1 MKRALSIILLI
12 VSLLS
17 YFFAPKTYSF
27 DYCFWLHNLFLV
39 SATLVFILDIRNEK
53 VGFNLLFSISFF
65 FTNFVYPVYIYPV
78 DPYYSLFSFP
88 FNEKVI
94 TKCTAL
100 AQVAYSMYA
109 CGYLWRNKTE
119 NTSKSLNFD
128 MAIGAKQMSTI
139 TLLIIIYFLVFLSFG
154 GLDYFEDRYER
165 GEMSSNMKVQY
176 LMLFFPSIIIFFAST
191 IFLCKS
197 RKHIIQTYSILSIIA
212 LILLSSGT
220 RTFPLIILSTIFII
234 YCLRNKVS
242 ISLVIPCIIIGILLM
257 SFIGN
262 IRHDG
267 TLSSEL
273 FANQASEI
281 GVLDHFSDL
290 FINSRNLYVLYDFVD
305 NYSCTFG
312 LTMVSPLLSPIPFA
326 QKIFIIITGVPYYF
340 LNSASLSTFL
350 ELGDP
355 PAFGLGTN
363 IVGDVYLSFG
373 FIGILICFFALGRF
387 IIYARKRMLDGSYA
401 YLIAYLSLASDA
413 IYMCRA
419 SYFDALKIIL
429 WTLLFALIM
438 KQTNKQ
444 ILNNYNIY
452 NRILGGTDNLVF
464 A

>member
-39 SATLVFILDIRNEK
+39 SATMVFILDIRNEK

-139 TLLIIIYFLVFLSFG
+139 TLLIIIYFLAFLLFG

-191 IFLCKS
+191 IFLCKN

-312 LTMVSPLLSPIPFA
+312 LTMVSSLLSPIPFA

-373 FIGILICFFALGRF
+373 FIGILIFFFALGRF

-401 YLIAYLSLASDA
+401 YLIVYLSLASDA

>member
-27 DYCFWLHNLFLV
+27 DYCFWLHNLFIV
-39 SATLVFILDIRNEK
+39 SATMVFILDVRNEK

-100 AQVAYSMYA
+100 AQVAYSMYT

-119 NTSKSLNFD
+119 NTSKRLNFD

-154 GLDYFEDRYER
+154 GLDYFEDRYVR

-191 IFLCKS
+191 IFLSKN
-197 RKHIIQTYSILSIIA
+197 RKHIVQTYIILSIIA

-220 RTFPLIILSTIFII
+220 RTFPLIIFSTISII

-242 ISLVIPCIIIGILLM
+242 ISLVIPGIIFGILLM

-267 TLSSEL
+267 ILSSNMIVKESSEL
-273 FANQASEI
+273 GA
-281 GVLDHFSDL
+281 LDYFEDL
-290 FINSRNLYVLYDFVD
+290 FINNRNLYVFYDFVEK
-305 NYSCTFG
+305 YSCTYG
-312 LTMVSPLLSPIPFA
+312 LTMVSSLLAPIPFA
-326 QKIFIIITGVPYYF
+326 QTLFLIITGIPHYF
-340 LNSASLSTFL
+340 LSSASLSTFL

-355 PAFGLGTN
+355 PSFGLGTN
-363 IVGDVYLSFG
+363 IVGDVYLAFG
-373 FIGILICFFALGRF
+373 FIGILILFFALGRF
-387 IIYARKRMLDGSYA
+387 VIYARKRMLNGSYA
-401 YLIAYLSLASDA
+401 YLIVYLSLASDA
-413 IYMCRA
+413 IFMCRA
-419 SYFDALKIIL
+419 SFLDALKIIL
-429 WTLLFALIM
+429 WTLLFAWIL
-438 KQTNKQ
+438 KRTNTKKSRTQ
-444 ILNNYNIY
+444 L
-452 NRILGGTDNLVF
+452 
-464 A
+464 

>member
-39 SATLVFILDIRNEK
+39 SATMVFILDIRNEK

-139 TLLIIIYFLVFLSFG
+139 TLLIIIYFLAFLLFG

-191 IFLCKS
+191 IFLCKN

-312 LTMVSPLLSPIPFA
+312 LTMVSSLLSPIPFA

-373 FIGILICFFALGRF
+373 FIGILIFFFALRRF

-401 YLIAYLSLASDA
+401 YLIVYLSLASDA

>member
-39 SATLVFILDIRNEK
+39 SATMVFILDIRNEK

-100 AQVAYSMYA
+100 AQVAYSMYT

-119 NTSKSLNFD
+119 NTSKRLNFD

-139 TLLIIIYFLVFLSFG
+139 TLLIIIYFLAFLLFG

-191 IFLCKS
+191 IFLCKN

-220 RTFPLIILSTIFII
+220 RTFPLIIFSTISII

-242 ISLVIPCIIIGILLM
+242 ISLVIPGIIFGILLM

-267 TLSSEL
+267 ILSSNMIVKESSEL
-273 FANQASEI
+273 GA
-281 GVLDHFSDL
+281 LDYFEDL
-290 FINSRNLYVLYDFVD
+290 FINNRNLYVFYDFVEK
-305 NYSCTFG
+305 YSCTYG
-312 LTMVSPLLSPIPFA
+312 LTMVSSLLAPIPFS
-326 QKIFIIITGVPYYF
+326 QRLFLIITGIPHYF
-340 LNSASLSTFL
+340 LSSASLSTFL

-355 PAFGLGTN
+355 PSFGLGTN
-363 IVGDVYLSFG
+363 IVGDVYLAFG
-373 FIGILICFFALGRF
+373 FIGILIFFFALGRF
-387 IIYARKRMLDGSYA
+387 VIYARKRMLNGSYA
-401 YLIAYLSLASDA
+401 YLIVYLSLASDA
-413 IYMCRA
+413 IFMCRA
-419 SYFDALKIIL
+419 SFLDALKIIL
-429 WTLLFALIM
+429 WTLLFAWIL
-438 KQTNKQ
+438 KRTNTKKTRTQ
-444 ILNNYNIY
+444 L
-452 NRILGGTDNLVF
+452 
-464 A
+464 

>member
-39 SATLVFILDIRNEK
+39 SATMVFILDVRNEK

-65 FTNFVYPVYIYPV
+65 LTNFVYPVYIYPV

-128 MAIGAKQMSTI
+128 MAIGAKQMSTT
-139 TLLIIIYFLVFLSFG
+139 TLLIIIYFLAFLLFG

-191 IFLCKS
+191 IFLCKN

-242 ISLVIPCIIIGILLM
+242 ISLIIPCIIIGILLM

-312 LTMVSPLLSPIPFA
+312 LTMVSSLLSPIPFA

>member
-139 TLLIIIYFLVFLSFG
+139 TLLIIIYFLAFLLFG

-191 IFLCKS
+191 IFLCKN

-220 RTFPLIILSTIFII
+220 RTFPLIIFSTISII

-242 ISLVIPCIIIGILLM
+242 ISLVIPGIIFGILLM

-438 KQTNKQ
+438 KQTNK
-444 ILNNYNIY
+444 Y
-452 NRILGGTDNLVF
+452 
-464 A
+464 

>member
-39 SATLVFILDIRNEK
+39 SATMVFILDIRNEK

-139 TLLIIIYFLVFLSFG
+139 TLLIIIYFLAFLLFG

-191 IFLCKS
+191 IFLCKN

-267 TLSSEL
+267 TFSSEL

-438 KQTNKQ
+438 KQTNKY
-444 ILNNYNIY
+444 NYNIY